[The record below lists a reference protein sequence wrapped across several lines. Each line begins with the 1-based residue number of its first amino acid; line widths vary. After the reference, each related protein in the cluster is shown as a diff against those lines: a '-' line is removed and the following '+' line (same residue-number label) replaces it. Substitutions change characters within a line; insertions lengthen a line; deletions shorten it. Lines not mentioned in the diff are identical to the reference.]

1 MPLLNILPPGQRTA
15 SRSLPLAGD
24 REAPSGGPRL
34 VPLPRELYLEST
46 NRCNELCDQC
56 PRTHLQREADR
67 DLSLAEVMAITDQLP
82 ALDRVVLHGL
92 GEPTLNPDLPR
103 IVAHLRGRGAY
114 VLFNSNA
121 TALGERLGR
130 ALIAADL
137 NELRVSLDGAT
148 PETYARVRGVT
159 ARTLPK
165 IVRNLAA
172 FTRIQRELGASQPR
186 LSFWFTAMREN
197 LAELP
202 LLVDLALETGVRE
215 IYVQRLIYFGAGL
228 ATEDQALYH
237 RAAAQ
242 ERAVIEEAARRCR
255 EHGIAFRA
263 TGATTPEAYLSA
275 EATAEAERRPWSGCR
290 RPRSLAYITAT
301 GNVFSC
307 CFAPFH
313 PGPAATRVLG
323 NVFEQPF
330 AEIWNG
336 PRYRAFRAAFDSDHP
351 WDQCAGCGSKWS
363 L

>member
-1 MPLLNILPPGQRTA
+1 MTRIIPILPASQRDA
-15 SRSLPLAGD
+15 QHV
-24 REAPSGGPRL
+24 APPNRA

-56 PRTHLQREADR
+56 PRTHLRREPER
-67 DLSLAEVMAITDQLP
+67 DLSLAEVVAITDQLP

-92 GEPTLNPDLPR
+92 GEPLLNPELPA
-103 IVAHLRGRGAY
+103 IVAHLRRRGVY

-121 TALGERLGR
+121 TALSERTGR

-148 PETYARVRGVT
+148 PETYARVRGVN

-165 IVRNLAA
+165 IIRNLTA
-172 FTRIQRELGASQPR
+172 FTRMQRELDATNPR

-197 LAELP
+197 LHELP
-202 LLVDLALETGVRE
+202 GLVDLALETGVRE
-215 IYVQRLIYFGAGL
+215 IYVQRLIYFGDGL
-228 ATEDQALYH
+228 AREEQALYR
-237 RAAAQ
+237 RAQQ
-242 ERAVIEEAARRCR
+242 EDLAIIGETERRCR
-255 EHGIAFRA
+255 EHGLTFRA
-263 TGATTPEAYLSA
+263 TGATTPLAYLGKSA
-275 EATAEAERRPWSGCR
+275 AEIERRPWSPCH
-290 RPRSLAYITAT
+290 RPYSLAYIAAT
-301 GNVFSC
+301 GNVYSC

-330 AEIWNG
+330 AAIWNG
-336 PRYRAFRAAFDSDHP
+336 ARYSAFRVAFESDEP

>member
-1 MPLLNILPPGQRTA
+1 MQPIQLSRVHPGRRQESA
-15 SRSLPLAGD
+15 MIEGHA
-24 REAPSGGPRL
+24 EIQAEQ
-34 VPLPRELYLEST
+34 VPLPRELYLETT

-56 PRTHLQREADR
+56 PRTHLKREPDR
-67 DLSLAEVMAITDQLP
+67 DLSLAEVVAITDQLP
-82 ALDRVVLHGL
+82 VLERVVLHGL
-92 GEPTLNPDLPR
+92 GEPMLNSELPA
-103 IVAHLRGRGAY
+103 IVAHLRGRGAH

-121 TALGERLGR
+121 TALGERMGR

-137 NELRVSLDGAT
+137 SELRVSLDGAR
-148 PETYARVRGVT
+148 PETYARVRGVS

-172 FTRIQRELGASQPR
+172 FTRIQRELGAERPR

-197 LAELP
+197 MAELP
-202 LLVDLALETGVRE
+202 RLVDIALETGVRE
-215 IYVQRLIYFGAGL
+215 IYVQRLVYFGTGL
-228 ATEDQALYH
+228 ATERQALFR
-237 RAAAQ
+237 RAR
-242 ERAVIEEAARRCR
+242 EDDLRLLDETERRCR

-263 TGATTPEAYLSA
+263 TGAATPDEYLAAPAETT
-275 EATAEAERRPWSGCR
+275 TTRPWAGCE
-290 RPRSLAYITAT
+290 RPRTLAYITAL

-313 PGPAATRVLG
+313 PGPAAARTLG

-336 PRYRAFRAAFDSDHP
+336 PRYRAFRAAFASDQP